1 MIDSTTHAAEQTQYV
16 ILRDVVLRKIM
27 KTDRSSVK
35 VTRCLVPLVAS
46 QAYRR
51 ALPRVPRARR
61 RRGAAAARHS
71 AATYVRT
78 HTYIASGQWPV
89 ADIQTHNV
97 LALLCILNVH
107 CPILVSVKITCDG
120 YVTFLLLGIELL
132 RIKNDISYLK

>member
-1 MIDSTTHAAEQTQYV
+1 MIDSTTHAAEQTQYA

-51 ALPRVPRARR
+51 ALPRLPRARR

-71 AATYVRT
+71 ATYVRT

-120 YVTFLLLGIELL
+120 YVTFLLLGIELV
-132 RIKNDISYLK
+132 RIKHDISYLK